1 MIPIHRVLGF
11 FLPQNTLRR
20 VLKYNIHSLKTGK
33 KEKETTQERIFHIP
47 LTHGVDTAI
56 IESYLEDGTVCI
68 CPDDFTLSRLETV
81 FQKKEDILFL
91 YKESTE
97 VRKAQ
102 AWKDIYEG
110 KYRIIFWNR
119 KLLYYNLEAYK
130 KIIYLEDAFGTEYFH
145 YPSKIQYIDVL
156 RQIADTSSLDIVV
169 LSTVS
174 KLTPRYLFRD
184 FTFTQKENDQ

>member
-1 MIPIHRVLGF
+1 VLGF
-11 FLPQNTLRR
+11 FLSQNTLKRL
-20 VLKYNIHSLKTGK
+20 LKYNIHTLQPWQK
-33 KEKETTQERIFHIP
+33 KEENMRKRIFHIP
-47 LTHGVDTAI
+47 LSTGVNPTH

-68 CPDDFTLSRLETV
+68 CPDDLTLNRLERI
-81 FQKKEDILFL
+81 FEKEDSVLFL

-102 AWKDIYEG
+102 AWRDIYEG

-119 KLLYYNLEAYK
+119 KLLYYNLEAYTE
-130 KIIYLEDAFGTEYFH
+130 ILYLEDAFGTEYFH
-145 YPSKIQYIDVL
+145 YPSKIQYLDVL
-156 RQIADTSSLDIVV
+156 RQIADTSEIDIVI

-174 KLTPRYLFRD
+174 KLTHRYLLRD